1 LAVINKKHRSLRFN
15 LMELNELDVRKQ
27 YQIAISNKF
36 AALETLRDSE
46 EIKRISK
53 PQLLKRV

>member
-1 LAVINKKHRSLRFN
+1 
-15 LMELNELDVRKQ
+15 MELNELDVRKQ